1 VKNEMFRIAR
11 HHHQPRRSLLQIRS
25 FRLDSGFVSNFEN
38 KKAPFGFNGLGE
50 LVYHRTYARTKV
62 CGGREKWF
70 ETAERVVNGTF
81 SMKERWMLQN
91 HLGWDEPEAQRQAQE
106 MYERMF
112 SMKFLPPGRGLW
124 CMGTSVTE
132 ERGLFAA
139 LNNCAFV
146 STDSIDVDLAEPF
159 CFTMDASMLGVGV
172 GFDTVGAGK
181 VNIIKPKNKRRPFIV
196 PDSREGWVDSLR
208 ELLLSFT
215 SKASQG
221 ALDFDYSKIR
231 AAGKPIK
238 GFGGTSSGPAPL
250 IALHRDV
257 ESVLESHHGKPIS
270 VTAIVDI
277 MNMIGRCVVAGNV
290 RRTAEIAFG
299 DAESLEYI
307 ELKNYTVNPQR
318 AEYGWT
324 SNNSVFA
331 RLGMDY
337 KNIVERIVANGEPG
351 FAWLDNMRNFGRMNG
366 TIDRRDWRAKGGNPC
381 LEQTLESHELCCLVE
396 TFPDHHDNVQDYK
409 KTLASAF
416 LYAKIV
422 TLGKTHWPKS
432 NKVMLRNRRIGTSMS
447 GISQFIT
454 SRGIEQLREW
464 CEQGYTHIQEC
475 DEAYSEELAIPKSI
489 KTTCVKPSGT
499 VSLLAGATP
508 GIHMPESRFYIRRV
522 RINRDSELIAPL
534 TAAGYHLEPAESDP
548 SGTLVV
554 SIPIDSG
561 PGLRTSKDTTL
572 WEQLSLAA
580 FMQRHW
586 ADNQVSCTVTFDPL
600 TEAKSLAPALDMFQY
615 QLKGISF
622 LPRLKAGAY
631 AQMPYE
637 EIEEET
643 FVAMSKAIGDLNLK
657 ALNLKNKTTT
667 RKRAMR
673 VLVDVPEDSL
683 SSLSVDDGVALNNLM
698 PDSFCDAAGCYNE
711 KIAAS
716 EK

>member
-1 VKNEMFRIAR
+1 MKNEMFRIAR

>member
-1 VKNEMFRIAR
+1 MFRIAR

-643 FVAMSKAIGDLNLK
+643 FVAKSKAIGDLNLK

>member
-1 VKNEMFRIAR
+1 MFRIAR

>member
-1 VKNEMFRIAR
+1 
-11 HHHQPRRSLLQIRS
+11 
-25 FRLDSGFVSNFEN
+25 
-38 KKAPFGFNGLGE
+38 
-50 LVYHRTYARTKV
+50 
-62 CGGREKWF
+62 
-70 ETAERVVNGTF
+70 
-81 SMKERWMLQN
+81 MLQN